1 MIRPEYIEP
10 SENESKDDI
19 CLHNI
24 RISDEYKNTETL
36 IYSFMGWFKNDDNR
50 DFGKLEDLLR
60 ENNMDTHLIA
70 KRFDPIN
77 VPEGAKISIPNNN
90 SLNNETDYF
99 QNILL
104 ISCRPK
110 EEAIDELLKYHSSY
124 EVNRICLEKTGSIF
138 KTDSL
143 LKDAKDENI
152 KDIINCKKKYRFIK
166 YTDIEALGYII
177 SELEK
182 EYGKKPIKTK
192 VGNMG
197 DKEVYG
203 LVVDGMIRSPILFS
217 KKGDNDV
224 ELVDVRKFSRFNPNE
239 GVNQE
244 QEQN

>member
-1 MIRPEYIEP
+1 MIRPEYVEP
-10 SENESKDDI
+10 DENESSDEI

-36 IYSFMGWFKNDDNR
+36 IYSFMGWFKNDDDR

-60 ENNMDTHLIA
+60 KNNMDTHLIA

-77 VPEGAKISIPNNN
+77 IPEGAKITIPNDNPV
-90 SLNNETDYF
+90 NNEDNYF

-110 EEAIDELLKYHSSY
+110 EDAVEELLKYHPSY
-124 EVNRICLEKTGSIF
+124 EFNIINLEKTGSIF
-138 KTDSL
+138 KTDNL
-143 LKDAKDENI
+143 LKDAKDDNI

-177 SELEK
+177 SDLEK
-182 EYGKKPIKTK
+182 QFGKKPVKTK
-192 VGNMG
+192 VGNIG

-203 LVVDGMIRSPILFS
+203 LVVDGMIRSPILFC
-217 KKGDNDV
+217 KKGENDV
-224 ELVDVRKFSRFNPNE
+224 ELVDARQFGRFDPYEAQNNE
-239 GVNQE
+239 V
-244 QEQN
+244 QN